1 MVPINMCKTGVMST
15 CSVKNNILQQRN
27 CKYFE
32 KRTESD
38 DCRFLTFGEYCWHP
52 KAQKEAWNEVKK
64 EK

>member
-1 MVPINMCKTGVMST
+1 MST
-15 CSVKNNILQQRN
+15 CSVKDNTLQQRN

-52 KAQKEAWNEVKK
+52 KAQKEAWNEVEK